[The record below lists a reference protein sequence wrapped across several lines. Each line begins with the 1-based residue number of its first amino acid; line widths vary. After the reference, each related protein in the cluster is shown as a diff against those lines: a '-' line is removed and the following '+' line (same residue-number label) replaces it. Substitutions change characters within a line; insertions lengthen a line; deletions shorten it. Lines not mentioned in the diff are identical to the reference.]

1 MSTARKLIYISPNLI
16 TTSQT
21 LCPLILKHFDSPKVT
36 SAVNINN
43 CTNCL
48 VDLEPAALRTRKF
61 TAVLIASEMREKQ
74 DTLQNERPKRQEKF
88 VAEHFK
94 AF

>member
-1 MSTARKLIYISPNLI
+1 MSTARKLIFISPNLI

-21 LCPLILKHFDSPKVT
+21 LCPLILMHFDWPNVT

-48 VDLEPAALRTRKF
+48 VNLEPAALRTRKF
-61 TAVLIASEMREKQ
+61 TVLIAGEMREKK